1 MQLDAAVNEGVR
13 KSKYKG
19 ETFTGEANVLV
30 FPDLGAGNIG
40 YKIAQRFGGFGA
52 IGPIITGVKKPVND
66 LSRGSLTDDVVNT
79 VLITAIQAN
88 DKE

>member
-1 MQLDAAVNEGVR
+1 MRQLNLIRYIKAQKPIGEVQLDAAVNEGVR

-40 YKIAQRFGGFGA
+40 YKI
-52 IGPIITGVKKPVND
+52 
-66 LSRGSLTDDVVNT
+66 GSK
-79 VLITAIQAN
+79 IWWFWCYWPYYYWC
-88 DKE
+88 